1 MKKKRYGEGVKRF
14 SIADYLYWCADM
26 YRQFQHDLYR
36 MRLETARNYVGVL
49 QKSLT
54 PISVSQTDPVKLHV
68 EVMANVNCFQF
79 ELFILKLQLILSSKY
94 DLHNDHQYGNETRFF
109 KRIFAFRSGTFQTGT

>member
-1 MKKKRYGEGVKRF
+1 
-14 SIADYLYWCADM
+14 M

-54 PISVSQTDPVKLHV
+54 PISISQTDPVKLHV
-68 EVMANVNCFQF
+68 EVRNNFSCICLLKITCNIAM
-79 ELFILKLQLILSSKY
+79 EIPTLTWPSIL
-94 DLHNDHQYGNETRFF
+94 
-109 KRIFAFRSGTFQTGT
+109 